1 MTQRN
6 PSTEFLLLTTQRTTE
21 GTGVHFDREHDT
33 LWLTPKRMAEWLG
46 SSEDTIKEHLS
57 ELIAA
62 NELDA
67 QSVMKEFVCATSDGT
82 TCLSPHYALD
92 ALIAVSFRVQSQQ
105 ATDFRQWATKVL
117 RSMVVKG
124 YVLDSERLKNGAL
137 FDDAYFDELIEA
149 IREIRASERLFYQKV
164 TDLFATASD
173 YDPRSRTAQRFFA
186 SVQDKLHYAVHR
198 HTAAELMVER
208 ADAQK
213 PHMGL
218 STWKNATSG
227 GKILPSDVLLANNYL
242 TQAERDTLNRLV
254 SMYLDVAELRA
265 QKRIPMTMQDWEVQL
280 ERFLVFNEE
289 DVLIGQGAVSTE
301 EAQAHARAQFQAFRV
316 EQDRQY
322 VSDFDALLAHC
333 DGQTNEKKIK
343 NTQD

>member
-33 LWLTPKRMAEWLG
+33 LWLTPQRMAEWLG
-46 SSEDTIKEHLS
+46 SSEDTIKEYLF

-67 QSVMKEFVCATSDGT
+67 QTVMKEFVCATPDGT
-82 TCLSPHYALD
+82 ACLSPHYALD

-124 YVLDSERLKNGAL
+124 YVLDSERLKNSAL
-137 FDDAYFDELIEA
+137 FDEAYFDELIEA

-173 YDPRSRTAQRFFA
+173 YDPRSRIAQRFFA
-186 SVQDKLHYAVHR
+186 SVQDMHYAVHR

-265 QKRIPMTMQDWEVQL
+265 QKGIPMTMQDWEAQL

-301 EAQAHARAQFQAFRV
+301 EAHAHARPQFQAFRV

-333 DGQTNEKKIK
+333 DGQRNEKKTK
-343 NTQD
+343 NTPD